1 MKTVFDEEFL
11 QKEMTRKQFLQYMTA
26 VIVAM
31 LGLGNI
37 ISALTSLRQKP
48 EIFISNNSQNSEA
61 TKGFGTRK
69 FGA

>member
-1 MKTVFDEEFL
+1 MKLVLDDDFL

-26 VIVAM
+26 VLVAL

-48 EIFISNNSQNSEA
+48 EIFAQQSTATEA
-61 TKGFGTRK
+61 EKGFGTRK
-69 FGA
+69 FGV